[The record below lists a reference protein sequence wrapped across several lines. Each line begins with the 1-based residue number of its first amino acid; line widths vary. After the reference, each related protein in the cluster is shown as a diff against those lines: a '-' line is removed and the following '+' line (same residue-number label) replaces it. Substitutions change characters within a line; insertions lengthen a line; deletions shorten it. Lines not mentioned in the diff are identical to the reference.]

1 MYCWIVEVGSEWQ
14 RRKRERE
21 RSSWADQD
29 LIRKERPA
37 LENEEKVFTF
47 PVFTKETN
55 VISDKATK

>member
-1 MYCWIVEVGSEWQ
+1 MGSEWR

-21 RSSWADQD
+21 RSPWADQD

-55 VISDKATK
+55 VTSDKATK